1 MHNAAEG
8 VFLNSRQWMLMDHLC
23 SVLKPFEFTTRE
35 IISDDA
41 LLSQVLK
48 SAKLQKL
55 KLQGMRPSLEGQ
67 KVCLAAGLPTNMWSR
82 LENCLER
89 YKCVQGPVFC
99 VLILSSSFFILK

>member
-8 VFLNSRQWMLMDHLC
+8 VFQNSRQWMLMDHLC

-41 LLSQVLK
+41 LLSQVLQ

-67 KVCLAAGLPTNMWSR
+67 KVYLAA
-82 LENCLER
+82 
-89 YKCVQGPVFC
+89 
-99 VLILSSSFFILK
+99 